1 MDSKNVQKPILLQSH
16 VILNSHIEQIEE
28 FRQTY
33 LTGILFKMGENG
45 AEGLTPINFKTMYY
59 EVSL

>member
-1 MDSKNVQKPILLQSH
+1 MENMAPLGEMHCTYL
-16 VILNSHIEQIEE
+16 HI
-28 FRQTY
+28 
-33 LTGILFKMGENG
+33 LTGILLKMEANG